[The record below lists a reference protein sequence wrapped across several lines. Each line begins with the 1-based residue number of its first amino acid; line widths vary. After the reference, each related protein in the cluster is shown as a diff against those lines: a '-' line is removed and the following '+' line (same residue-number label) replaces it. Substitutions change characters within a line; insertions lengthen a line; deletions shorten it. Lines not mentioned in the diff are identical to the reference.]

1 MDGLAKQAQEL
12 KARVDR
18 INRSGTTAQYD
29 EARNDINEKLI
40 GLRVAPPEFVT
51 DPKGSITGQF
61 SEAVRY
67 VLARHGPLPT
77 SEINALVRDL
87 KPELCDDEV
96 DRMIHGQSF
105 GKRWKHDIRNAQQQL
120 KRQGLIV
127 LENRKWRRS
136 EQEKRA

>member
-1 MDGLAKQAQEL
+1 MID
-12 KARVDR
+12 
-18 INRSGTTAQYD
+18 
-29 EARNDINEKLI
+29 
-40 GLRVAPPEFVT
+40 LRVAPPEFVN

-77 SEINALVRDL
+77 REINALVRYL

-96 DRMIHGQSF
+96 DRVIHGQSF

-120 KRQGLIV
+120 KRQGLTV
-127 LENRKWRRS
+127 LENRTWRLAHLENRT
-136 EQEKRA
+136 